1 LFFSGINSLSYLG
14 GSGLVSDFWI
24 TLADAGGSLLCL
36 INGWVNPFVRRHPV
50 IFHLLHNVFMV
61 AIVFVVASDAE
72 TAGATIALRPAY
84 GRVEFRAML
93 TVPEVSAPSNPPRVT
108 ETSVQGGCGAGNASA
123 LSLLGLDPGSL
134 PTPLRFFVLD
144 DSAASRRILE
154 HQLRTHCPSATVT
167 AFGAAEGDL
176 DLCVARATQEAD
188 VVIVD
193 QHLEYSESHLGTA
206 ILKRMK
212 LMGFRGLMCIRSGD
226 DSEEDRAYYAA
237 CGAHCFLGKDL
248 PAPTLLETIVA
259 AYLMHLA

>member
-108 ETSVQGGCGAGNASA
+108 ETS
-123 LSLLGLDPGSL
+123 DPGSL

-176 DLCVARATQEAD
+176 ELCVARAAEEAD
-188 VVIVD
+188 IVIVD
-193 QHLEYSESHLGTA
+193 QHLEYSESYLGTA
-206 ILKRMK
+206 ILRRMK
-212 LMGFRGLMCIRSGD
+212 LLGFRGLMCIRSGD
-226 DSEEDRAYYAA
+226 DGEEDRAYYAA

-259 AYLMHLA
+259 GIPSAHRLASPLRCWATTSLAL